1 MRRSRA
7 VADLFA
13 NGRVVDCILGLMLCE
28 VLAMAWWRHRSGN
41 GLRVTELL
49 ASISAGA
56 ALLLA
61 LRTALVGAP
70 WPQAAFWLLVALA
83 AHAADL
89 ALRSMDRRPI

>member
-1 MRRSRA
+1 MHRSAA

-13 NGRVVDCILGLMLCE
+13 NGRVVDCILGLMLLE

-41 GLRVTELL
+41 GLRATELL
-49 ASISAGA
+49 ASIGAGA

-61 LRTALVGAP
+61 LKTALVGAP

-89 ALRSMDRRPI
+89 TLRSAHKRAI